1 MGLFKDKEHEL
12 RISNLEK
19 DIDSLNSKVEKLD
32 QRYAIKLVEK
42 IVFGFVGLALIALAS
57 AWIAQAVG
65 VIGG

>member
-1 MGLFKDKEHEL
+1 MFFKDKVIEEKVK
-12 RISNLEK
+12 NLEESVK
-19 DIDSLNSKVEKLD
+19 ALNSRVDALD

-42 IVFGFVGLALIALAS
+42 IVFGFVGLALVALAS

>member
-1 MGLFKDKEHEL
+1 MGLFTDKVQEEK
-12 RISNLEK
+12 IKNLEK
-19 DIDSLNSKVEKLD
+19 EVDGIKADISRLD

-42 IVFGFVGLALIALAS
+42 IVFGLVGLALVALAS

>member
-1 MGLFKDKEHEL
+1 MFFKDRVIEEKVK
-12 RISNLEK
+12 NLEESNK
-19 DIDSLNSKVEKLD
+19 ALNARVDALD

-42 IVFGFVGLALIALAS
+42 IVFGFVGLALVALAS

>member
-1 MGLFKDKEHEL
+1 MFFKDRVIEEKVK
-12 RISNLEK
+12 NLEESNK
-19 DIDSLNSKVEKLD
+19 ALNARVDALD